1 MNKWDGEWLQG
12 GSSLSVMAS
21 AIWGFGGS
29 LENELD
35 YVLKNKVIWQSEKA
49 LIQQGALNT
58 LLHTFED
65 VGSYDCN

>member
-12 GSSLSVMAS
+12 GSPHSVTAS

-35 YVLKNKVIWQSEKA
+35 SVLKNKVIWQSEEA
-49 LIQQGALNT
+49 LIQQRALNT
-58 LLHTFED
+58 LLYTFKD
-65 VGSYDCN
+65 VGSYDC

>member
-12 GSSLSVMAS
+12 GSPLFAMAS

-35 YVLKNKVIWQSEKA
+35 SVLKNKVIWQSEEV
-49 LIQQGALNT
+49 LIQEGAFNI
-58 LLHTFED
+58 LLHTFKD
-65 VGSYDCN
+65 VRSYDC